1 MVLIGFLLW
10 FGFDVGACVF
20 VGWVGCY
27 NMCFVVGLIL
37 GLFRFGFWVWVGV
50 VDFDCVFLFW
60 FGLICLVCGFD
71 LICLGLGGGF
81 VVWVSLFW
89 GVSLALLVFLFW
101 FELLL
106 VCRFGVVLLVYCE
119 CVVVCLLLFCLW
131 WFVWV
136 VVVVVGLGVLGLFV
150 GGLV

>member
-1 MVLIGFLLW
+1 M
-10 FGFDVGACVF
+10 
-20 VGWVGCY
+20 
-27 NMCFVVGLIL
+27 
-37 GLFRFGFWVWVGV
+37 V

-71 LICLGLGGGF
+71 LICLGW
-81 VVWVSLFW
+81 VVGLLFGVSLFW
-89 GVSLALLVFLFW
+89 DGVSLALLVFLFW

-106 VCRFGVVLLVYCE
+106 VCRFVVVLLVYCE

-136 VVVVVGLGVLGLFV
+136 VVVVVGLSVLVLFV
-150 GGLV
+150 GVLV